1 MGGHVARIW
10 ERRGIYRV
18 LMGKLEGKRQLCRPR
33 LRWEDN
39 IKMNLQKLGCGR
51 MDWTDLDQEKDRWR
65 ALVNAVMN
73 LRVP

>member
-1 MGGHVARIW
+1 MG

-18 LMGKLEGKRQLCRPR
+18 LVRKREGKRLLGRAR
-33 LRWEDN
+33 RRWGDN
-39 IKMNLQKLGCGR
+39 IKMDLKEVGCGG
-51 MDWTDLDQEKDRWR
+51 MDCIDVAQDKDRWR